1 MNVGELIEALKGF
14 DKNLEVGFEHPSHDY
29 WRSVLIT
36 KVENLE
42 EGYAQYSAYH
52 SQLAVASEDQVEE
65 ALEMQDEDPD
75 FPKDKRVEM
84 MLILK

>member
-1 MNVGELIEALKGF
+1 MTVKELIEALQGF
-14 DKNLEVGFEHPSHDY
+14 DESMEVGFEHPSHDY

-36 KVENLE
+36 KVEDLE

-52 SQLAVASEDQVEE
+52 YQLAVPTEDQIEE

-75 FPKDKRVEM
+75 FPKDKRVYPI
-84 MLILK
+84 LILK

>member
-1 MNVGELIEALKGF
+1 MTVNELIEALQGF
-14 DKNLEVGFEHPSHDY
+14 DEDLEVGFEHPSHDY

-36 KVENLE
+36 KVEDME

-52 SQLAVASEDQVEE
+52 SQLGVATEDQIEE
-65 ALEMQDEDPD
+65 ALAMQDEDPD
-75 FPKDKRVEM
+75 FPEDKRVTR